1 MKMYRYVK
9 ATGAIDAYCDR
20 SVAINPVP
28 PDTDELGYIVT
39 EEYDWNVYIDITTN
53 PPSIAQ
59 KTDLNVTWDKTSIEN
74 DGIDTATLSGVPV
87 GCKFL
92 VNNQE
97 VIVDDGTLEV
107 AGDAVGTIT
116 VTVISPQYKSQTWS
130 IEVV

>member
-9 ATGAIDAYCDR
+9 ATGEIDAYCDR
-20 SVAINPVP
+20 SSAINPVP
-28 PDTDELGYIVT
+28 PDTDVLGYVVT
-39 EEYDWNVYIDITTN
+39 EEFDWNVYIDITTN
-53 PPSIAQ
+53 PPSVAQ

-74 DGIDTATLSGVPV
+74 DGIDIATLSGVPV

-92 VNNQE
+92 VNGQE

>member
-9 ATGAIDAYCDR
+9 TTGAIDAYCDR

>member
-39 EEYDWNVYIDITTN
+39 QEFDWNVYIDISTN
-53 PPSIAQ
+53 PPSLAQ
-59 KTDLNVTWDKTSIEN
+59 KTELNVSWDKTTIED
-74 DGIDTATLSGVPV
+74 DGIDTATLSGIPI

-92 VNNQE
+92 VNNDE
-97 VIVDDGTLEV
+97 VIVDDGTLE
-107 AGDAVGTIT
+107 IT
-116 VTVISPQYKSQTWS
+116 GNTVCTVIVKVISPQYRPQSWS
-130 IEVV
+130 IEII